1 MKGERQIYSHK
12 ESLYLWVMKKEISRR
27 EKIKKKLLSRYR
39 LVILNEESFE
49 EQLYF
54 RLTRLNVIIIC
65 TFIFALLFTGT
76 IALVSYTP
84 IKEYIPGY
92 ASTKM
97 RKQAVENAY
106 KLDSLLNAYRQSKQQ
121 LGAIRK
127 VLTGEVDIE
136 ELKESTLRGD
146 TQSQGQ
152 RTISKRSKQDSILR
166 SIVEQ
171 EDKYSVALT
180 ENSKVDFVLYPP
192 ATGSLSQAF
201 DPVNKHYAV
210 DIVLNENAPI
220 KAVAEGTVIFSEWTA
235 DTGYVIIIEHPYGL
249 ISAYKHNASLS
260 KSQGETVIAGEV
272 IATAGNTG
280 EFSTGY
286 HLHFE
291 LWSDGFPMNP
301 ENFIDF
307 SEN

>member
-1 MKGERQIYSHK
+1 
-12 ESLYLWVMKKEISRR
+12 MKKETSRSKR
-27 EKIKKKLLSRYR
+27 IKKKLLSRYR
-39 LVILNEESFE
+39 LVILNEQTFE

-65 TFIFALLFTGT
+65 TFLFALLFTGT

-84 IKEYIPGY
+84 IKEFIPGY

-97 RKQAVENAY
+97 RKQAAENAFR
-106 KLDSLLNAYRQSKQQ
+106 LDSLLNAYRQSNQQ
-121 LGAIRK
+121 LSAIRK
-127 VLTGEVDIE
+127 VLTGEVDIAE
-136 ELKESTLRGD
+136 IKEYAINLD
-146 TQSQGQ
+146 TQNIVNPSVL
-152 RTISKRSKQDSILR
+152 KRSKQDSLLR
-166 SIVEQ
+166 SLVEQ

-180 ENSKVDFVLYPP
+180 SGSKVDFVLYPP
-192 ATGSLSQAF
+192 ATGNLSQVY

-249 ISAYKHNASLS
+249 LSAYKHNASLS
-260 KSQGETVIAGEV
+260 KSQGETVAAGEV

-280 EFSTGY
+280 EYSTGY

>member
-1 MKGERQIYSHK
+1 
-12 ESLYLWVMKKEISRR
+12 MKKETSRR
-27 EKIKKKLLSRYR
+27 KRIKKKLLSRYR
-39 LVILNEESFE
+39 LVILNEETFE

-54 RLTRLNVIIIC
+54 RLTRLNVIIIT
-65 TFIFALLFTGT
+65 TFIFTLLFTGT

-92 ASTKM
+92 PSTKM
-97 RKQAVENAY
+97 RKQSAENAF
-106 KLDSLLNAYRQSKQQ
+106 KLDSLINAYRQSNQQ
-121 LGAIRK
+121 LSAIRK
-127 VLTGEVDIE
+127 VLTGQVDIE
-136 ELKESTLRGD
+136 ELKESNFNLENQNGLNRA
-146 TQSQGQ
+146 
-152 RTISKRSKQDSILR
+152 ISKRSKQDSLLR
-166 SIVEQ
+166 SFVEQ
-171 EDKYSVALT
+171 EDKYSVVLSS
-180 ENSKVDFVLYPP
+180 NNKVDFVLYPP

-210 DIVLNENAPI
+210 DVVLNENAPI
-220 KAVAEGTVIFSEWTA
+220 KAIAEGTVIFSEWTA

-249 ISAYKHNASLS
+249 LSAYKHNSALS
-260 KSQGETVIAGEV
+260 KTQGETVAAGEV

-280 EFSTGY
+280 EYSTGY

>member
-1 MKGERQIYSHK
+1 
-12 ESLYLWVMKKEISRR
+12 MKKEISRSKR
-27 EKIKKKLLSRYR
+27 IKKKLLSRYR
-39 LVILNEESFE
+39 LVILNEETFE

-54 RLTRLNVIIIC
+54 RLTRLNVIIIS
-65 TFIFALLFTGT
+65 TFVFTLLFSGT

-97 RKQAVENAY
+97 RKQAAENAFR
-106 KLDSLLNAYRQSKQQ
+106 LDSLLSAYRQSNLQ
-121 LGAIRK
+121 LRAIRK
-127 VLTGEVDIE
+127 VLTGEVDLE
-136 ELKESTLRGD
+136 ELKEKNISLD
-146 TQSQGQ
+146 TQNSLN
-152 RTISKRSKQDSILR
+152 RVISKRSKQDSLLR
-166 SIVEQ
+166 NLVEQ
-171 EDKYSVALT
+171 EDKYSVTLT
-180 ENSKVDFVLYPP
+180 TNSKVDFVLYPP
-192 ATGSLSQAF
+192 ATGSLSQVY
-201 DPVNKHYAV
+201 DPINKHFAV
-210 DIVLNENAPI
+210 DVVLKENAPI

-235 DTGYVIIIEHPYGL
+235 DTGHVIIIEHPYGL
-249 ISAYKHNASLS
+249 LSAYKHNAALS
-260 KSQGETVIAGEV
+260 KSQGDIVAAGEV

-286 HLHFE
+286 HLQFE

>member
-1 MKGERQIYSHK
+1 
-12 ESLYLWVMKKEISRR
+12 MKKETSRSKR
-27 EKIKKKLLSRYR
+27 IKKKLLSRYR
-39 LVILNEESFE
+39 LVILNEQTFE

-65 TFIFALLFTGT
+65 TFLFALLFTGT

-84 IKEYIPGY
+84 IKEIIPGY

-97 RKQAVENAY
+97 RKQAAENAFR
-106 KLDSLLNAYRQSKQQ
+106 LDSLLDAYRQSNQQ
-121 LGAIRK
+121 LSAIRK
-127 VLTGEVDIE
+127 VLIGEVDIAE
-136 ELKESTLRGD
+136 IKEYAINLD
-146 TQSQGQ
+146 TQNIVNLSNL
-152 RTISKRSKQDSILR
+152 KRSKQDSLLR
-166 SIVEQ
+166 SLVEQ

-180 ENSKVDFVLYPP
+180 SGSKVDFVLYPP
-192 ATGSLSQAF
+192 ATGNLSQAY
-201 DPVNKHYAV
+201 DPVDKHYAV
-210 DIVLNENAPI
+210 DIVLNENAPV

-249 ISAYKHNASLS
+249 LSAYKHNASLS
-260 KSQGETVIAGEV
+260 KFQGETVAAGEV

-280 EFSTGY
+280 KYSTGY

-307 SEN
+307 SQN

>member
-1 MKGERQIYSHK
+1 
-12 ESLYLWVMKKEISRR
+12 MKKETSRR
-27 EKIKKKLLSRYR
+27 KRIKKKLLSRYR
-39 LVILNEESFE
+39 LVILNEETFE

-54 RLTRLNVIIIC
+54 RLTRLNVIIIS
-65 TFIFALLFTGT
+65 TFIFTLLFTGT
-76 IALVSYTP
+76 IAVVSYTP

-92 ASTKM
+92 ASNKM
-97 RKQAVENAY
+97 RKQSAENAF
-106 KLDSLLNAYRQSKQQ
+106 KLDSLFNAYRQSNQQ
-121 LGAIRK
+121 LSAIRK

-136 ELKESTLRGD
+136 ELKGD
-146 TQSQGQ
+146 SLYLENQNSLN
-152 RTISKRSKQDSILR
+152 RVISKRSEQDSLLR
-166 SIVEQ
+166 SLVEQ

-180 ENSKVDFVLYPP
+180 SNSKVDFVLYPP

-210 DIVLNENAPI
+210 DVVLNENAPI

-249 ISAYKHNASLS
+249 LSAYKHNAALS
-260 KSQGETVIAGEV
+260 KTQGETVAAGEV
-272 IATAGNTG
+272 IATAGKTG
-280 EFSTGY
+280 EYSTGY

>member
-1 MKGERQIYSHK
+1 
-12 ESLYLWVMKKEISRR
+12 MKKETSRR
-27 EKIKKKLLSRYR
+27 KRIKKKLLSRYR
-39 LVILNEESFE
+39 LVILNEETFE

-54 RLTRLNVIIIC
+54 RLTRLNVIIIS
-65 TFIFALLFTGT
+65 TFIFTLLFTGT
-76 IALVSYTP
+76 IAVVSYTP

-92 ASTKM
+92 ASNKM
-97 RKQAVENAY
+97 RKQSAENAF
-106 KLDSLLNAYRQSKQQ
+106 KIDSLFNAYRQSNQQ
-121 LGAIRK
+121 LSAIRK

-136 ELKESTLRGD
+136 ELKEDSLYLEN
-146 TQSQGQ
+146 QNSLNLE
-152 RTISKRSKQDSILR
+152 ISKRSEQDSLLR
-166 SIVEQ
+166 SLVEQ

-180 ENSKVDFVLYPP
+180 SNSKVDFVLYPP

-210 DIVLNENAPI
+210 DVVLNENAPI

-249 ISAYKHNASLS
+249 LSAYKHNAVLS
-260 KSQGETVIAGEV
+260 KTQGETVAAGEV

-280 EFSTGY
+280 EYSTGY

>member
-1 MKGERQIYSHK
+1 
-12 ESLYLWVMKKEISRR
+12 MKKETSRR
-27 EKIKKKLLSRYR
+27 KRIKKKLLSRYR
-39 LVILNEESFE
+39 LVILNEETFE

-54 RLTRLNVIIIC
+54 RLTRLNVIIIS
-65 TFIFALLFTGT
+65 TFISTLLFTGT

-92 ASTKM
+92 ASNKM
-97 RKQAVENAY
+97 RKQSAENAF
-106 KLDSLLNAYRQSKQQ
+106 KLDSLFNAYRQSNQQ
-121 LGAIRK
+121 LSAIRK

-136 ELKESTLRGD
+136 ELKGD
-146 TQSQGQ
+146 SLYLENQNSLN
-152 RTISKRSKQDSILR
+152 RVISKRSEQDSLLR
-166 SIVEQ
+166 SLVEQ

-180 ENSKVDFVLYPP
+180 SNSKVDFVLYPP

-210 DIVLNENAPI
+210 DVFLNENAPI

-249 ISAYKHNASLS
+249 LSAYKHNAVLS
-260 KSQGETVIAGEV
+260 KTQGETVAAGEV

-280 EFSTGY
+280 EYSTGY

>member
-1 MKGERQIYSHK
+1 M
-12 ESLYLWVMKKEISRR
+12 
-27 EKIKKKLLSRYR
+27 
-39 LVILNEESFE
+39 
-49 EQLYF
+49 
-54 RLTRLNVIIIC
+54 
-65 TFIFALLFTGT
+65 FTGT
-76 IALVSYTP
+76 IAVVSYTP

-97 RKQAVENAY
+97 RKQSAENTF
-106 KLDSLLNAYRQSKQQ
+106 KLDSLFNAYRQSKQQ
-121 LGAIRK
+121 LRAIRK

-136 ELKESTLRGD
+136 ELKEDSLYLEN
-146 TQSQGQ
+146 QNSLNLE
-152 RTISKRSKQDSILR
+152 ISKRSEQDSLLR
-166 SIVEQ
+166 SLVEQ

-180 ENSKVDFVLYPP
+180 SNSKVDFVLYPP

-249 ISAYKHNASLS
+249 LSAYKHNAVLS
-260 KSQGETVIAGEV
+260 KTQGETVAAGEV

-280 EFSTGY
+280 EYSTGY

>member
-1 MKGERQIYSHK
+1 
-12 ESLYLWVMKKEISRR
+12 MKKEISRSKR
-27 EKIKKKLLSRYR
+27 IKKKLLSRYR
-39 LVILNEESFE
+39 LVILNEETFE

-54 RLTRLNVIIIC
+54 RLTRLNVIIIS
-65 TFIFALLFTGT
+65 TFVFTLLFSGT

-97 RKQAVENAY
+97 RKQAAENAFR
-106 KLDSLLNAYRQSKQQ
+106 LDSLLNAYRQSNLQ
-121 LGAIRK
+121 LRAIRK
-127 VLTGEVDIE
+127 VLTGEVDLE
-136 ELKESTLRGD
+136 ELKEKNISLD
-146 TQSQGQ
+146 TRNSLN
-152 RTISKRSKQDSILR
+152 RVISKRSKQDSLLR
-166 SIVEQ
+166 NLVEQ
-171 EDKYSVALT
+171 EDKYSVTLT
-180 ENSKVDFVLYPP
+180 TNSKVDFVLYPP
-192 ATGSLSQAF
+192 ATGSLSQVY
-201 DPVNKHYAV
+201 DPINKHFAV

-235 DTGYVIIIEHPYGL
+235 DTGHVIIIEHPYGL
-249 ISAYKHNASLS
+249 LSAYKHNAALS
-260 KSQGETVIAGEV
+260 KSQGDIVAAGEV

>member
-1 MKGERQIYSHK
+1 
-12 ESLYLWVMKKEISRR
+12 MKKETSRSKR
-27 EKIKKKLLSRYR
+27 IKKKLLSRYR
-39 LVILNEESFE
+39 LVILNEQTFE

-54 RLTRLNVIIIC
+54 RLTRLNVIITC
-65 TFIFALLFTGT
+65 TFLFALLFTGT

-84 IKEYIPGY
+84 IKEIIPGY

-97 RKQAVENAY
+97 RKQAAENAFR
-106 KLDSLLNAYRQSKQQ
+106 LDSLLDAYRQSNQQ
-121 LGAIRK
+121 LSAIRK
-127 VLTGEVDIE
+127 VLIGEVDIAE
-136 ELKESTLRGD
+136 IKEYAINLD
-146 TQSQGQ
+146 TQNIVNLSNL
-152 RTISKRSKQDSILR
+152 KRSKQDSLLR
-166 SIVEQ
+166 SLVEQ

-180 ENSKVDFVLYPP
+180 SGSKVDFVLYPP
-192 ATGSLSQAF
+192 AIGNLSQAY
-201 DPVNKHYAV
+201 DPVDKHYAV

-249 ISAYKHNASLS
+249 LSAYKHNASLS
-260 KSQGETVIAGEV
+260 KFQGETVAAGEV

-280 EFSTGY
+280 KYSTGY

-307 SEN
+307 SQN

>member
-1 MKGERQIYSHK
+1 
-12 ESLYLWVMKKEISRR
+12 MKKETSRSKR
-27 EKIKKKLLSRYR
+27 IKKKLLSRYR
-39 LVILNEESFE
+39 LVILNEQTFE

-65 TFIFALLFTGT
+65 TFLFALLFTGT

-84 IKEYIPGY
+84 IKEIIPGY

-97 RKQAVENAY
+97 RKQAAENAFR
-106 KLDSLLNAYRQSKQQ
+106 LDSLLDAYRQSNQQ
-121 LGAIRK
+121 LSTIRK
-127 VLTGEVDIE
+127 VLIGEVDIAE
-136 ELKESTLRGD
+136 IKEYAINLD
-146 TQSQGQ
+146 TQNIVNLSNL
-152 RTISKRSKQDSILR
+152 KRSKQDSLLR
-166 SIVEQ
+166 SLVEQ

-180 ENSKVDFVLYPP
+180 SGSKVDFVLYPP
-192 ATGSLSQAF
+192 AIGNLSQAY
-201 DPVNKHYAV
+201 DPVDKHYAV

-249 ISAYKHNASLS
+249 LSAYKHNASLS
-260 KSQGETVIAGEV
+260 KFQGETVAAGEV

-280 EFSTGY
+280 KYSTGY

-307 SEN
+307 SQN

>member
-1 MKGERQIYSHK
+1 
-12 ESLYLWVMKKEISRR
+12 MKKETSRR
-27 EKIKKKLLSRYR
+27 KRIKKKLLSRYR
-39 LVILNEESFE
+39 LVILNEETFE

-54 RLTRLNVIIIC
+54 RLTRLNVIIIS
-65 TFIFALLFTGT
+65 TFLFALLFSGT

-97 RKQAVENAY
+97 RKQAADNAFR
-106 KLDSLLNAYRQSKQQ
+106 LDSLLNAYRQSKQQ

-136 ELKESTLRGD
+136 ELKEKDVLGD
-146 TQSQGQ
+146 SQNERQ
-152 RTISKRSKQDSILR
+152 REIPKRSKQDSLLR
-166 SIVEQ
+166 SLVEQ
-171 EDKYSVALT
+171 EDKYSVSLT
-180 ENSKVDFVLYPP
+180 SGSKVDFVLYPP
-192 ATGSLSQAF
+192 ATGSLSQPY

-210 DIVLNENAPI
+210 DVVLNENAPI

-235 DTGYVIIIEHPYGL
+235 DTGYVIILEHPYGL
-249 ISAYKHNASLS
+249 LSAYKHNASLS
-260 KSQGETVIAGEV
+260 KSQGETVAAGEV

-280 EFSTGY
+280 EYSTGY

>member
-1 MKGERQIYSHK
+1 
-12 ESLYLWVMKKEISRR
+12 MKKETSRR
-27 EKIKKKLLSRYR
+27 KRIKKKLLSRYR
-39 LVILNEESFE
+39 LVILNEETFE

-54 RLTRLNVIIIC
+54 RLTRLNVIIIS
-65 TFIFALLFTGT
+65 TFIFTLLFTGT
-76 IALVSYTP
+76 IAVVSYTP

-92 ASTKM
+92 ASNKM
-97 RKQAVENAY
+97 RKQSAENAF
-106 KLDSLLNAYRQSKQQ
+106 KLDSLFNAYRQSNQQ
-121 LGAIRK
+121 LSAIRK

-136 ELKESTLRGD
+136 ELKGD
-146 TQSQGQ
+146 SLYLENQNSLN
-152 RTISKRSKQDSILR
+152 RVISKRSEQDSLLR
-166 SIVEQ
+166 SLVEQ

-180 ENSKVDFVLYPP
+180 SNSKVDFVLFPP

-210 DIVLNENAPI
+210 DVVLNENAPI

-249 ISAYKHNASLS
+249 LSAYKHNAVLS
-260 KSQGETVIAGEV
+260 KTQGETVAAGEV

-280 EFSTGY
+280 EYSTGY

>member
-1 MKGERQIYSHK
+1 
-12 ESLYLWVMKKEISRR
+12 MKKETSRSKR
-27 EKIKKKLLSRYR
+27 IKKKLLSRYR
-39 LVILNEESFE
+39 LVILNEQTFE

-65 TFIFALLFTGT
+65 TFLFALLFTGT

-84 IKEYIPGY
+84 IKEIIPGY

-97 RKQAVENAY
+97 RKQAAENAFR
-106 KLDSLLNAYRQSKQQ
+106 LDSLLDAYRQSNQQ
-121 LGAIRK
+121 LRAIRK
-127 VLTGEVDIE
+127 VLIGEVDIAE
-136 ELKESTLRGD
+136 IKDYAINLD
-146 TQSQGQ
+146 TQNIVNLSNL
-152 RTISKRSKQDSILR
+152 KRSKQDSLLR
-166 SIVEQ
+166 SLVEQ

-180 ENSKVDFVLYPP
+180 SGSKVDFVLYPP
-192 ATGSLSQAF
+192 ATGNLSQAY
-201 DPVNKHYAV
+201 DPVDKHYAV
-210 DIVLNENAPI
+210 DIVLNENSPV

-249 ISAYKHNASLS
+249 LSAYKHNASLS
-260 KSQGETVIAGEV
+260 KFQGETVAAGEV

-280 EFSTGY
+280 KYSTGY

-307 SEN
+307 SQN

>member
-1 MKGERQIYSHK
+1 
-12 ESLYLWVMKKEISRR
+12 MKKETSRR
-27 EKIKKKLLSRYR
+27 KRIKKKLLSRYR
-39 LVILNEESFE
+39 LVILNEETFE

-54 RLTRLNVIIIC
+54 RLTRLNVIIIS
-65 TFIFALLFTGT
+65 TFIFTLLFSGT
-76 IALVSYTP
+76 IAVVSYTP

-92 ASTKM
+92 ASNKM
-97 RKQAVENAY
+97 RKQSAENAF
-106 KLDSLLNAYRQSKQQ
+106 KIDSLFNAYRQSNQQ
-121 LGAIRK
+121 LSAIRK

-136 ELKESTLRGD
+136 ELKGD
-146 TQSQGQ
+146 SLYLENQNSLN
-152 RTISKRSKQDSILR
+152 RVISKRSEQDSLLR
-166 SIVEQ
+166 SLVEQ

-180 ENSKVDFVLYPP
+180 SNSKVDFVLYPP

-210 DIVLNENAPI
+210 DVVLNENAPI

-249 ISAYKHNASLS
+249 LSAYKHNAVLS
-260 KSQGETVIAGEV
+260 KTQGETVAAGEV

-280 EFSTGY
+280 EYSTGY

>member
-1 MKGERQIYSHK
+1 MGNEK
-12 ESLYLWVMKKEISRR
+12 ETSRSKR
-27 EKIKKKLLSRYR
+27 IKKKLLSRYR
-39 LVILNEESFE
+39 LVILNEQTFE

-65 TFIFALLFTGT
+65 TFLFALLFTGT

-84 IKEYIPGY
+84 IKEIIPGY

-97 RKQAVENAY
+97 RKQAAENAFR
-106 KLDSLLNAYRQSKQQ
+106 LDSLLDAYRQSNQQ
-121 LGAIRK
+121 LRAIRK
-127 VLTGEVDIE
+127 VLIGEVDIAE
-136 ELKESTLRGD
+136 IKEYAINLD
-146 TQSQGQ
+146 TQNIVNLSNL
-152 RTISKRSKQDSILR
+152 KRSKQDSLLR
-166 SIVEQ
+166 SLVEQ

-180 ENSKVDFVLYPP
+180 SGSKVDFVLYPP
-192 ATGSLSQAF
+192 ATGNLSQAY
-201 DPVNKHYAV
+201 DPVDKHYAV
-210 DIVLNENAPI
+210 DIVLNENSPV

-249 ISAYKHNASLS
+249 LSAYKHNASLS
-260 KSQGETVIAGEV
+260 KFQGDTVAAGEV

-280 EFSTGY
+280 KYSTGY

-307 SEN
+307 SQN

>member
-1 MKGERQIYSHK
+1 
-12 ESLYLWVMKKEISRR
+12 MKKETSRR
-27 EKIKKKLLSRYR
+27 KRIKKKLLSRYR
-39 LVILNEESFE
+39 LVILNEETFE

-54 RLTRLNVIIIC
+54 RLTRLNVIIIS
-65 TFIFALLFTGT
+65 TFIFTLLFTGT
-76 IALVSYTP
+76 IAVVSYTP

-92 ASTKM
+92 ASNKM
-97 RKQAVENAY
+97 RKQSAENAF
-106 KLDSLLNAYRQSKQQ
+106 KIDSLFNAYRQSNQQ
-121 LGAIRK
+121 LSAIRK

-136 ELKESTLRGD
+136 ELKGD
-146 TQSQGQ
+146 SLYLENQNSLN
-152 RTISKRSKQDSILR
+152 RVISKRSEQDSLLR
-166 SIVEQ
+166 SLVEQ

-180 ENSKVDFVLYPP
+180 SNSKVDFVLYPP

-210 DIVLNENAPI
+210 DVVLNENAPI

-249 ISAYKHNASLS
+249 LSAYKHNAVLS
-260 KSQGETVIAGEV
+260 KTQGETVATGEV

-280 EFSTGY
+280 EYSTGY

>member
-1 MKGERQIYSHK
+1 
-12 ESLYLWVMKKEISRR
+12 MKKETSRSKR
-27 EKIKKKLLSRYR
+27 IKKKLLSRYR
-39 LVILNEESFE
+39 LVILNEQTFE

-65 TFIFALLFTGT
+65 TFLFALLFTGT

-84 IKEYIPGY
+84 IKEIIPGY

-97 RKQAVENAY
+97 RKQAAENAFR
-106 KLDSLLNAYRQSKQQ
+106 LDSLLDAYRQSNQQ
-121 LGAIRK
+121 LSAIRK
-127 VLTGEVDIE
+127 VLIGEVDIAE
-136 ELKESTLRGD
+136 IKEYAINLD
-146 TQSQGQ
+146 TQNIVNLSNL
-152 RTISKRSKQDSILR
+152 KRSKQDSLLR
-166 SIVEQ
+166 SLVEQ

-180 ENSKVDFVLYPP
+180 SGSKVDFVLYPP
-192 ATGSLSQAF
+192 AIGNLSQAY
-201 DPVNKHYAV
+201 DPVDKHYAV
-210 DIVLNENAPI
+210 DIVLNENAPV

-249 ISAYKHNASLS
+249 LSAYKHNASLS
-260 KSQGETVIAGEV
+260 KFQGETVAAGEV

-280 EFSTGY
+280 KYSTGY

-307 SEN
+307 SQN

>member
-1 MKGERQIYSHK
+1 
-12 ESLYLWVMKKEISRR
+12 MKKETSRR
-27 EKIKKKLLSRYR
+27 KRIKKKLLSRYR
-39 LVILNEESFE
+39 LVILNEETFE

-54 RLTRLNVIIIC
+54 RLTRLNVIIIS
-65 TFIFALLFTGT
+65 TFLCALLFSGT

-97 RKQAVENAY
+97 RKQAADNAFR
-106 KLDSLLNAYRQSKQQ
+106 LDSLLNAYRQSKQQ
-121 LGAIRK
+121 LGTIRK

-136 ELKESTLRGD
+136 ELKEKDVLGD
-146 TQSQGQ
+146 SQNEIQ
-152 RTISKRSKQDSILR
+152 REIPKRSKQDSLLR
-166 SIVEQ
+166 SLVEQ
-171 EDKYSVALT
+171 EDKYSVSLT
-180 ENSKVDFVLYPP
+180 SGSKVDFVLYPP
-192 ATGSLSQAF
+192 ATGSLSQPY

-210 DIVLNENAPI
+210 DVVLNENAPI

-235 DTGYVIIIEHPYGL
+235 DTGYVIILEHPYGL
-249 ISAYKHNASLS
+249 LSAYKHNASLS
-260 KSQGETVIAGEV
+260 KSQGETVAAGEV

-280 EFSTGY
+280 EYSTGY

>member
-1 MKGERQIYSHK
+1 
-12 ESLYLWVMKKEISRR
+12 MKKETSRSKR
-27 EKIKKKLLSRYR
+27 IKKKLLSRYR
-39 LVILNEESFE
+39 LVILNEQTFE

-65 TFIFALLFTGT
+65 TFLFALLFTGT

-84 IKEYIPGY
+84 IKEFIPGY

-97 RKQAVENAY
+97 RKQAAENAFR
-106 KLDSLLNAYRQSKQQ
+106 LDSLLNAYRQSNQQ
-121 LGAIRK
+121 LSAIRK
-127 VLTGEVDIE
+127 VLTGEVDIAE
-136 ELKESTLRGD
+136 IKEYAINLD
-146 TQSQGQ
+146 TQNIVNPS
-152 RTISKRSKQDSILR
+152 ILKRSKQDSLLR
-166 SIVEQ
+166 SLVEQ

-180 ENSKVDFVLYPP
+180 SGSKVDFVLYPP
-192 ATGSLSQAF
+192 ATGNLSQVY

-249 ISAYKHNASLS
+249 LSAYKHNASLS
-260 KSQGETVIAGEV
+260 KSQGETVAAGEV

-280 EFSTGY
+280 EYSTGY